1 VVSSIEI
8 THAFP
13 MYEFTAT
20 IDEGIPTGDLSNIDS
35 KTLATRMVDQSALS
49 TILRPESDDR
59 TATIVDCSSLVRVA
73 LRRNYVINQI
83 VSTRRIV

>member
-59 TATIVDCSSLVRVA
+59 TATMVDCSSLVRVF
-73 LRRNYVINQI
+73 
-83 VSTRRIV
+83 RI